1 MVNEIRIDDWQE
13 SGMATRR
20 FVLMGGAALVAA
32 GCAGRDR
39 RARDVDVAAHTARL
53 DAFFEEVFEERI
65 VRSPQLATSLG
76 DRRGYD
82 RWDDASDA
90 HADADLALGA
100 ARLAEMRRRFDPALL
115 TPDGKLSFRLFEA
128 EQARAAEAYKWRRY
142 RYRFDQMGGVHQGA
156 VTFLLNQ
163 HKVESVADA
172 EAYVKRIEGLGPYM
186 RQQIAQNEASAAA
199 GVLMPK
205 FVYDYAIPGARNI
218 VTGAPFGEAFISD
231 TQFAALIAPGAA
243 ASGPQ
248 SPPQSPLWGD
258 FLKKI
263 VALDTSAA
271 NKTALLQKAHA
282 ALRNSVAP
290 AYDAVIAMLVA
301 HQQRAGTDDG
311 VWRLPEGAAYYT
323 GLLERQ
329 TTTKLTGDE
338 IHAIGLTQVA
348 RLHGEMRAIMTR
360 VNFQGDLRAFFT
372 FMETDARFYESDTPE
387 GKARYVAKATAA
399 IDAMRLK
406 LPDYFG
412 RLPKAQLEVRAV
424 ETWREQSAGLAF
436 YNRPAPDGSRPGIYY
451 ANTYNM
457 KALPLY
463 QLEALAYHEGIP
475 GHHMQIAIAQE
486 LEGVPRFR
494 KFGGYTAYSEGWG
507 LYCERLAKEM
517 GAYADPYSDFGRLT
531 LELRRAIR
539 LVVDTGLHHKR
550 WPRQQAIDY
559 VLANQPGDEPQARK
573 DIDRYIVMP
582 GQATAYMI
590 GQMEILRLREEARLA
605 RGDRFD
611 IKGFHDTVL
620 GQGALPLDVL
630 GEQVKAWSQTPL
642 TPIAPAQS
650 QRFSWPFRR

>member
-1 MVNEIRIDDWQE
+1 MVNETECDEWTE
-13 SGMATRR
+13 SGMTTRR
-20 FVLMGGAALVAA
+20 NVLLAGAGLMATAA
-32 GCAGRDR
+32 SACARRDS
-39 RARDVDVAAHTARL
+39 RAREVDVLAHTARL
-53 DAFFEEVFEERI
+53 DAFFEEVFEER
-65 VRSPQLATSLG
+65 VARSPQLATSLG

-82 RWDDASDA
+82 QWDDASDA
-90 HADADLALGA
+90 RAQADLALGA
-100 ARLAEMRRRFDPALL
+100 ARVAEMRRRFDPALL
-115 TPDGKLSFRLFEA
+115 TEDGKLSFRLFEA
-128 EQARAAEAYKWRRY
+128 EQARAAEAFKWRRW

-163 HKVESVADA
+163 HKVQSVADA
-172 EAYVKRIEGLGPYM
+172 EAYVKRLQGLGPYL
-186 RQQIAQNEASAAA
+186 RQQIAENEASAAA
-199 GVLMPK
+199 GILMPQ

-218 VTGAPFGEAFISD
+218 ITGAPFGDAAVSD
-231 TQFAALIAPGAA
+231 TQFAALLAPGAVPA
-243 ASGPQ
+243 G
-248 SPPQSPLWGD
+248 PQSPLWGD
-258 FLKKI
+258 FVKK
-263 VALDTSAA
+263 VAALDAPA
-271 NKTALLQKAHA
+271 GEKTILLQKGHA
-282 ALRNSVAP
+282 ALRDSVAP
-290 AYDAVIAMLVA
+290 AYDAVIAMLEA
-301 HQQRAGTDDG
+301 HKARAGTDDG
-311 VWRLPEGAAYYT
+311 VWRLPDGAAYYAS
-323 GLLERQ
+323 LLERQ
-329 TTTKLTGDE
+329 TTTKRTGDE
-338 IHAIGLTQVA
+338 IHAIGLAQVA
-348 RLHGEMRAIMTR
+348 RIHTEMQAIMTR
-360 VNFQGDLRAFFT
+360 VNFRGDLRAFFT
-372 FMETDARFYESDTPE
+372 FMETDPRFYEPETPE
-387 GKARYVAKATAA
+387 GKARYVAKAAEA
-399 IDAMRLK
+399 INAMRGK

-412 RLPKAQLEVRAV
+412 RLPKAPLEVRAV

-486 LEGVPRFR
+486 LDGVPRFR
-494 KFGGYTAYSEGWG
+494 RFGGYTAYSEGWG

-517 GAYADPYSDFGRLT
+517 GAYEDPYSDFGRLV

-559 VLANQPGDEPQARK
+559 ILANQPGDEAQARK

-620 GQGALPLDVL
+620 GAGAVPLDIL
-630 GEQVKAWSQTPL
+630 GERVKAWQSLPL
-642 TPIAPAQS
+642 TPVSPPMGMR
-650 QRFSWPFRR
+650 QR